1 MGGRHAPA
9 HTCRNAA
16 AAVSAVYTISV
27 LQYVVGPG
35 LTLVLRDIS
44 SAVWGD
50 SFIIAGFMAPY
61 WSYWVYIAGIP
72 LNELWIEMNILYIVL
87 GVVLWFAAAGRYAAC
102 DS

>member
-1 MGGRHAPA
+1 
-9 HTCRNAA
+9 
-16 AAVSAVYTISV
+16 
-27 LQYVVGPG
+27 
-35 LTLVLRDIS
+35 
-44 SAVWGD
+44 
-50 SFIIAGFMAPY
+50 MAPY